1 MQFNVDCVWN
11 GKTKFSICAMR
22 TIYSSV
28 LSYHPGLFA
37 KIATSLVILILF
49 SAAPLCGQDRQ
60 TEQEDN
66 PIDGENAYSILKRI
80 CTLGP
85 RISGSDAMQQQQRML
100 TEYFEKLGA
109 KVELQSFEMRH
120 PATFRD
126 VTIGNLIVQ
135 FYPDRKERIMICTHY
150 DTRPYPDRDPR
161 NPRGRFIGANDGAS
175 GVGLLC
181 ELGRHVNNLD
191 GEIGLDFVFFDAEE
205 FIYDKNRDELFVG
218 STYFSEQYRKE
229 PPEYRYR
236 EAVLIDMIGDKHLDL
251 YYEKNS
257 RSLAPKLTK
266 EIWQIAGNLGI
277 REFKPQTRH
286 AVRDDHLPLN
296 NIARIP
302 TCDIID
308 FDYPTIKNRNI
319 YWHTTEDTVD
329 KCSADSLAKV
339 GWVLHRWISKNIIT
353 NTK

>member
-1 MQFNVDCVWN
+1 MQFNVGCVSI
-11 GKTKFSICAMR
+11 GETKSRICAMQ
-22 TIYSSV
+22 TFHFDVS
-28 LSYHPGLFA
+28 SYHQGWII
-37 KIATSLVILILF
+37 KATMLLAMLILI
-49 SAAPLCGQDRQ
+49 SPVPLCAQDVPTQ
-60 TEQEDN
+60 QDEN

-150 DTRPYPDRDPR
+150 DTRPFPDRDPR

-181 ELGRHVNNLD
+181 ELGRHVNKLE
-191 GEIGLDFVFFDAEE
+191 GEVGLDFVFFDAEE

-257 RSLAPKLTK
+257 RSLAPKVTR
-266 EIWQIAGNLGI
+266 EIWQIAADLGI

-329 KCSADSLAKV
+329 KCSAESLAKV
-339 GWVLHRWISKNIIT
+339 GWVLHRWITKKITTKSK
-353 NTK
+353 